1 MAPVA
6 LHIQKAAPTLTLQVR
21 WKVRLLDA
29 YNIIHIDGFNNVENA
44 KDYMQI

>member
-6 LHIQKAAPTLTLQVR
+6 LQIQKAAPTLTLKIR

-29 YNIIHIDGFNNVENA
+29 YNTIHIDGFNNIENA